1 MMDDRERRQ
10 SIRAEIEQ
18 AKSVTK
24 PGWTTYEIRDPSQRD
39 KAGHPD
45 GPPAYV
51 GVTNNFGR
59 RVDQRMKSSGRR
71 TGGKDNI
78 DRLLNGVM
86 RRGAIPRFCPIEQ
99 TATRLDSLVS
109 ETNCARRLINEGYRL
124 ANQWAEHK
132 CGGPDLGRSDV
143 PHQRLWEF
151 MIVEA
156 IGSDITVALRCK
168 PCGIDIKLDWQCIT
182 DQPEPPKRLRD
193 IRDSLSCP
201 SCGAKSGRY
210 AKLVVPRDG

>member
-1 MMDDRERRQ
+1 MMDDRERHQ
-10 SIRAEIEQ
+10 GIRAEIER
-18 AKSVTK
+18 AKSLTK
-24 PGWTTYEIRDPSQRD
+24 LGWTTYEIRDPSQRD
-39 KAGHPD
+39 KAGHAD
-45 GPPAYV
+45 GPPVYV

-71 TGGKDNI
+71 TGGKDHI

-86 RRGAIPRFCPIEQ
+86 RRNVMPKFHQIEQ

-109 ETNCARRLINEGYRL
+109 ETNCTRRLINAGYWL

-132 CGGPDLGRSDV
+132 CGGPDVGRSVV

-151 MIVEA
+151 MISEA
-156 IGSDITVALRCK
+156 IDSGITIALKCK
-168 PCGIDIKLDWQCIT
+168 HCGIDTDLEWSHIT

-201 SCGAKSGRY
+201 LCAAKGGRY
-210 AKLVVPRDG
+210 VKLLVDAAS